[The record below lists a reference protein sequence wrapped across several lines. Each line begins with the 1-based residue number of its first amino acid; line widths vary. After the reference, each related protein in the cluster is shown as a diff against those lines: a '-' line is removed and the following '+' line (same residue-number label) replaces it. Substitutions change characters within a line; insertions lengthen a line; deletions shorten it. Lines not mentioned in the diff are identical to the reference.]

1 MAGNK
6 MKPGGKEL
14 GPKKQ
19 KRIKSKQKRQF
30 SKMPNNLIKSN
41 FLHRTQ
47 AMGTETNL
55 TTHDLMLKV
64 QQYFVWQGSEPT
76 LDPARLGN
84 TVGGFTFD
92 TTQLYAF
99 PPNEGI
105 QTANQ
110 NRVRLTI
117 DEVLFEIFQPTQDSA
132 SSQLQTRM
140 VQALFQV
147 PVRAASNFQQT
158 SQRYVATTVTNIA
171 PTVTPSWIEVLR
183 YKPSLVYDNTA
194 NVPVFADEATQ
205 ILANWE
211 IVNPSDGTS
220 KRDTFLTDIR
230 VTISFRQPVPV
241 SSNIRSSVNF
251 YADWNSNLTIANTG
265 EDTISVPIRVIPTDN
280 WGLVG
285 IEGLKVHKTQT

>member
-6 MKPGGKEL
+6 MKPGGKNKWQ
-14 GPKKQ
+14 KKQ
-19 KRIKSKQKRQF
+19 KKAKSIVKKQF
-30 SKMPNNLIKSN
+30 SKMPDSLIKSN
-41 FLHRTQ
+41 FAHRTKG
-47 AMGTETNL
+47 MSVDTNL

-64 QQYFVWQGSEPT
+64 QQYFVWQGSEPVI
-76 LDPARLGN
+76 DPARTGN
-84 TVGGFTFD
+84 QVGGYAFD
-92 TTQLYAF
+92 TTALYAF
-99 PPNEGI
+99 PPDQGAD
-105 QTANQ
+105 TANQ

-147 PVRAASNFQQT
+147 PVRAASNFQQS
-158 SQRYVATTVTNIA
+158 SQRYVATTVTNIS
-171 PTVTPSWIEVLR
+171 PTVTPAWIEVLR
-183 YKPSLVYDNTA
+183 YKPSEVYDNTS
-194 NVPVFADEATQ
+194 NVPIFADEATQ

-265 EDTISVPIRVIPTDN
+265 EDTISVPIRVVPTDN

-285 IEGLKVHKTQT
+285 IDGLKVHKTQD